1 VVILNFKLSPLGRVD
16 LNLTAP
22 LSLTDLLTRA
32 ADQNGVKIGGT
43 MVVRRGRLLGLDEL
57 IYDGDELEI
66 YPALSGG

>member
-1 VVILNFKLSPLGRVD
+1 VVILHFKLSPLGRID

-22 LSLTDLLTRA
+22 LSLTDLLARA

-43 MVVRRGRLLGLDEL
+43 MVVRRGRLLGQGDL

>member
-1 VVILNFKLSPLGRVD
+1 VVILHFKLSPLGRID

-22 LSLTDLLTRA
+22 LSLTDLLARA

-43 MVVRRGRLLGLDEL
+43 MVVRRGRLLGQGEL

-66 YPALSGG
+66 YPALAGG